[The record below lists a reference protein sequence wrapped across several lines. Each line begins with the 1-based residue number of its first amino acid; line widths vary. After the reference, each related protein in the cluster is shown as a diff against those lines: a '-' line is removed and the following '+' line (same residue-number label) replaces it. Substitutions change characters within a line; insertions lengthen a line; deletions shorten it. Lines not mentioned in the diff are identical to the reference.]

1 MAVLDAY
8 DEIITMLGSQY
19 AEINGCDFYQYIFP
33 DNEESGKMYMDFS
46 HPNAVYLYQVGGCGD
61 GSCLRILG
69 KTIIWSMWRGIP

>member
-46 HPNAVYLYQVGGCGD
+46 HPNAVFL
-61 GSCLRILG
+61 S
-69 KTIIWSMWRGIP
+69 